1 MRRLESTCQGTPG
14 SRHRP
19 RDAIGAPRTL
29 ASTRDLDARRRP
41 SRPHV
46 SGTEVVS
53 RCLPESA
60 PKPSRRPA
68 GVVGEAVAPRGRFVR
83 ALVAR
88 RRAHI
93 MLSRAAAPPPS
104 RRRRLG
110 VVADLLANPHARG
123 AVTAVRWR
131 GQRDKPEART
141 AATRAARQGA
151 HMAACSRVRA
161 ATTLAGLAVAP
172 RERQAALC
180 SVHGC

>member
-1 MRRLESTCQGTPG
+1 MSGHPRPPPEAAW
-14 SRHRP
+14 RHR
-19 RDAIGAPRTL
+19 GA
-29 ASTRDLDARRRP
+29 AHAGVNTRSRRP
-41 SRPHV
+41 SASVAAARVGRELV
-46 SGTEVVS
+46 SH
-53 RCLPESA
+53 CLPESA

-68 GVVGEAVAPRGRFVR
+68 GVVGEAVAPRGRFAR

-110 VVADLLANPHARG
+110 VVADLLANAHARG

-131 GQRDKPEART
+131 GQRDRPEART

-172 RERQAALC
+172 RERQAALR